1 MRHCHD
7 WMPYLFLYRI
17 ENNIEECQAI
27 GNPISAIPLIPKTGE
42 KLP

>member
-1 MRHCHD
+1 MIGCLIFS
-7 WMPYLFLYRI
+7 WYRI